1 MKKRV
6 QIRYRK
12 ATSWM
17 LVVLLAIIVSGRE
30 AYGQADNQ
38 NLRKYLEK
46 IPDNLILREEVPQRY
61 HMVADYFNKDIYG
74 HFMNKMR
81 VSGDYTRALEGGKVR
96 WNHVYVATSNQME
109 SPFPQGEKQEF
120 MEDFTY
126 IPSEKMMLES
136 SFKNFPQQLVHLKNL
151 VWDMMGI
158 EAFAWLY
165 LDSLK
170 LNDVKSAIRIN
181 GQVEMDG
188 IGVFENRNIR
198 LRWNGITKMNQEI
211 CAVIEYLAM
220 DNPLNAEFGDFKMH
234 GRSHYWGTILVSLED
249 KQIEHACMYED
260 VVMDMKF
267 PGQTEN
273 QLINTTREIVV
284 EKLLDEL

>member
-1 MKKRV
+1 MKKRI

-12 ATSWM
+12 ATSLM
-17 LVVLLAIIVSGRE
+17 LVALLAILFSWGD
-30 AYGQADNQ
+30 AYSQADNQ

-46 IPDNLILREEVPQRY
+46 IPDNLMLREEVPQRY
-61 HMVADYFNKDIYG
+61 HMMADYFNKDIFG

-81 VSGDYTRALEGGKVR
+81 VSGDYTRGLEGGKVK

-109 SPFPQGEKQEF
+109 TPFPQGEKQEF

-136 SFKNFPQQLVHLKNL
+136 SFENFPQQLVHLKNL

-170 LNDVKSAIRIN
+170 LNEFKSATLID

-198 LRWNGITKMNQEI
+198 LRWNGITDMNQEI

-220 DNPLNAEFGDFKMH
+220 DNPLNAEFGDFKMK

-260 VVMDMKF
+260 VVMDMKL

-273 QLINTTREIVV
+273 QLINTTREIVI
-284 EKLLDEL
+284 EKLIEEL